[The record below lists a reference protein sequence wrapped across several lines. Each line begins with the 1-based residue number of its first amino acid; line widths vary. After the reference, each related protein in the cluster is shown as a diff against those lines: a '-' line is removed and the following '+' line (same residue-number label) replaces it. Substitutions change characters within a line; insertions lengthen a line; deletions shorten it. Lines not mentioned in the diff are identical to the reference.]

1 MKRERTLGR
10 VVGIVAVLLSI
21 VIFLIP
27 FAFILLTASKTA
39 AEASELTFTLP
50 SPFVLMDNI
59 QTVLTTQ
66 NFLIL
71 RAFIN
76 STTLTVF
83 SVVIM
88 VVLSAMTGYVLQR
101 RSPAGTR

>member
-1 MKRERTLGR
+1 MTRQRRLGV

-21 VIFLIP
+21 VIFIIP

-39 AEASELTFTLP
+39 AEASELAFTWP

-59 QTVLTTQ
+59 ETVLTTR
-66 NFLIL
+66 NFVIL

-83 SVVIM
+83 SVLIM
-88 VVLSAMTGYVLQR
+88 VILSAMTGYVLQR
-101 RSPAGTR
+101 RRLAGTR